1 MKFNTKSDRKS
12 KKEILN
18 QNDEIGFVQTGYCTN
33 GVPNLNYS
41 IQTPSAEHMLKNR
54 KPNYKKKESGTG
66 SHSNRAEELLFAL
79 KSTKIMKKSANI
91 MANVEKKKV
100 SLKTIGITF
109 TGLFKPSVSI
119 KLLNKK

>member
-18 QNDEIGFVQTGYCTN
+18 DEPEFVQTGYCTN
-33 GVPNLNYS
+33 GVPNLNYAT
-41 IQTPSAEHMLKNR
+41 QTPSAEHMLKNR
-54 KPNYKKKESGTG
+54 KPNYKKKDSGF
-66 SHSNRAEELLFAL
+66 HSNRAEELLFAL

-91 MANVEKKKV
+91 MANVEKKKI
-100 SLKTIGITF
+100 SFKTIGVTF

-119 KLLNKK
+119 KLFLR